1 METQSLIDV
10 EWMMLVWNLDLQ
22 MTSIRRCDID
32 DNNRGYNITWF
43 RLCNSKCLENPAT
56 REDCTVVYP
65 ARKGHGSIQ

>member
-1 METQSLIDV
+1 MV
-10 EWMMLVWNLDLQ
+10 VWNGD
-22 MTSIRRCDID
+22 TEFDRRGVD
-32 DNNRGYNITWF
+32 DVGLEPGPANDWF